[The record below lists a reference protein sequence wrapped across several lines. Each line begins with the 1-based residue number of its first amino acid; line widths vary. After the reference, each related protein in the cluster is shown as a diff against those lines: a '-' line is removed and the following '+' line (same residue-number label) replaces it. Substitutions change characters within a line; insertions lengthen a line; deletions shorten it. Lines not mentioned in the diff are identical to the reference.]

1 MRYGFNLKKVLSI
14 NYRGDATMFPL
25 NRNQCL
31 KFAAA
36 GAFFALSAA
45 TPVRADELG
54 QNLGPVGPQVPILT
68 DVGTKRVL
76 AWYQPESGG
85 CAVIAVAWNRSD
97 IDGTSTVGMRIRLD
111 PGQTVHFDSS
121 YEVKSLD
128 LQCAADAASLSIVDN
143 GELVAFGMQD
153 ANPPMEQEANPTMKA
168 SASGF

>member
-14 NYRGDATMFPL
+14 NFRGDVTMFPL

-36 GAFFALSAA
+36 GAFFALTAA
-45 TPVRADELG
+45 TPVRADELA
-54 QNLGPVGPQVPILT
+54 QNLGPVGPQLPILT

-85 CAVIAVAWNRSD
+85 CAVFAVAWNRSD
-97 IDGTSTVGMRIRLD
+97 TDGTSTIGIRIRLD
-111 PGQTVHFDSS
+111 PGEIVHFDSS
-121 YEVKSLD
+121 YDVKSLD

-143 GELVAFGMQD
+143 GELVAFDMQD
-153 ANPPMEQEANPTMKA
+153 TNQPMKA
-168 SASGF
+168 SVSGF